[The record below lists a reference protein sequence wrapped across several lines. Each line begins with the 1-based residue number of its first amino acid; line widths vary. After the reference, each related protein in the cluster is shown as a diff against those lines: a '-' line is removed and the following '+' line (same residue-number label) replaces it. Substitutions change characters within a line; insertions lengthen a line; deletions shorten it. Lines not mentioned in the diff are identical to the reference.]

1 MKRKLLSV
9 CTVLFFGIMLIGTF
23 FHEKIDG
30 FFRESV
36 QIATI
41 ETYVEEY
48 HKTVEINGTEMEVL
62 AQDSFLLLP
71 IDAVKDNMIYVLE
84 TMTVPYGSYDIVR
97 LRGVETAGQE
107 GNMVKIQSGIT
118 ANDRIVAF
126 FSDTLSDG
134 MRVVVR
140 KR

>member
-1 MKRKLLSV
+1 MKQKLLSV

-23 FHEKIDG
+23 FHENIDG
-30 FFRESV
+30 LFRESV

-62 AQDSFLLLP
+62 VQDSFLLLP
-71 IDAVKDNMIYVLE
+71 KDAVKDNMIYVLE
-84 TMTVPYGSYDIVR
+84 NMTVPYGSYDIVR
-97 LRGVETAGQE
+97 LRDIETAGQE

-118 ANDRIVAF
+118 ENDRIVAF

-140 KR
+140 